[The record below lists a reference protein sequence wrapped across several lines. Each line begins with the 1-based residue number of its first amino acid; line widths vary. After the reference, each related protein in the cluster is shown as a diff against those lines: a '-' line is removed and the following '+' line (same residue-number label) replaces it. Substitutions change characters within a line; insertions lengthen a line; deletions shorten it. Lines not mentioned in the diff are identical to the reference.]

1 MRKKL
6 HKKMLFIEGTSDTS
20 NGVLS
25 QGFNKLLKQKLEG
38 NMPKINMA
46 DGKNHAITK
55 FKNNKISEKGYLLI
69 DLDNVEESKDL
80 EITNNS
86 LSSYRAFTF
95 FMIQEMESWF
105 LSQPAILDKYYNMDL
120 SSKIPKKH
128 AKEIPNPAEFLE
140 DLTKSSTK
148 GKYHKVNHG
157 TALLELLDATKL
169 ASDFKDFGDL
179 VQKLSED

>member
-1 MRKKL
+1 
-6 HKKMLFIEGTSDTS
+6 MLFIEGTSDKS

-25 QGFNKLLKQKLEG
+25 QGFYKLLKQKLEG
-38 NMPKINMA
+38 KMPKINMS
-46 DGKNHAITK
+46 DGKSQAIKK

-69 DLDNVEESKDL
+69 DLDNGEESKDS
-80 EITNNS
+80 EITNSS
-86 LSSYRAFTF
+86 LSSYREFTF

-105 LSQPAILDKYYNMDL
+105 LSQPGILDKYYNIDI

-128 AKEIPNPAEFLE
+128 AKEIPSPAEFLE
-140 DLTKSSTK
+140 ELTKNSKK

-169 ASDFKDFGDL
+169 TSDFKDFENL
-179 VQKLSED
+179 IKKLSEDK